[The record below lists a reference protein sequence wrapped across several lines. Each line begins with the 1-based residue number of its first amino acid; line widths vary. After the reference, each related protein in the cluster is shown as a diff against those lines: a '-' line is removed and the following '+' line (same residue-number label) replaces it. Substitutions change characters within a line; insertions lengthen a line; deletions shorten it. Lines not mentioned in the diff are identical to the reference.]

1 VQHQADSSGAPLL
14 GELLDRSHTVEPAHL
29 LTLVAELAATVGL
42 ADLALSLQDYD
53 QRHLMTVTAPA
64 PPDEPAESEES
75 IAGTLAGRA
84 FASGEQFDASLDGGG
99 TRTWTPLLDGTDR
112 VGVLAA
118 TWSGPVGPHRFLRQ
132 LGGLV
137 AELVVSK
144 GRYTDQFFR
153 LRRRRAMALAAE
165 MQWHLLPP
173 LTVVTPRVALA
184 GALEPAYEVGGDA
197 FDYAVNGDVAH
208 LGIFDAMG
216 HGTRAAVMSAVTV
229 GAYRHARRQ
238 GITLPDKYR
247 LIDAAL
253 SSQFGEDH
261 FATAQMANLH
271 LPTGELRWVN
281 AGHPPPL
288 LVRGRQLVR
297 ALEGPTT
304 LPIGFG
310 GGLPEV
316 TQVQLE
322 PGDRVLFYSDGVIE
336 ERSPSGDLFGEDRLV
351 DHLLRESAGYLSVS
365 ETVRRLS
372 LALLSAR
379 EGVTTDDAS
388 LLLVE
393 WNGGAMDVPR
403 IGATAPGS
411 GTR

>member
-1 VQHQADSSGAPLL
+1 VEHRAESSAERLL
-14 GELLDRSHTVEPAHL
+14 GELLDRAHTVEPAHL
-29 LTLVAELAATVGL
+29 LSLVAEIVEPVGL
-42 ADLALSLQDYD
+42 TDLALSLQDYD
-53 QRHLMTVTAPA
+53 QQHLMTVTAPS
-64 PPDEPAESEES
+64 PPDDPEESEES
-75 IAGTLAGRA
+75 ITGTLAGRA
-84 FASGEQFDASLDGGG
+84 FASGQQVDATLDDGRV
-99 TRTWTPLLDGTDR
+99 RTWNPLLDGTDR
-112 VGVLAA
+112 VGVLAV
-118 TWSGPVGPHRFLRQ
+118 TWQGEAGPHRFLRQ
-132 LGGLV
+132 LAGLV
-137 AELVVSK
+137 AELVVTK
-144 GRYTDQFFR
+144 GRYTDGFFR
-153 LRRRRAMALAAE
+153 LRRRRTMSLAAE

-229 GAYRHARRQ
+229 GAYRHSRRQ
-238 GITLPDKYR
+238 GITLADKYR

-261 FATAQMANLH
+261 FATAQMANLN
-271 LPTGELRWVN
+271 LRSGLLRWVN
-281 AGHPPPL
+281 AGHPPPM

-310 GGLPEV
+310 GGVPEV
-316 TQVQLE
+316 TEVALE
-322 PGDRVLFYSDGVIE
+322 PGDRVLFYTDGVVE
-336 ERSPSGDLFGEDRLV
+336 ERGPEGELFGEERLV
-351 DHLLRESAGYLSVS
+351 DHLLRESAGDLSVS

-372 LALLSAR
+372 LALLAAR
-379 EGVTTDDAS
+379 RGHTSDDAS

-393 WNGGAMDVPR
+393 WTGGSTSPAGVV
-403 IGATAPGS
+403 S
-411 GTR
+411 GTPGTASQ